1 MKYLKIPLDYEQ
13 QITMLK
19 ERGLIVPDEKLAI
32 NYLKN
37 ISYFRLV
44 NYLRP
49 MERDKELHLYKP
61 NSSFEN
67 AITLYSFDKELRGII
82 FAAIQSIE
90 IALRSK
96 IIHYV
101 SLKYGAFWFMDSSFF
116 KNQDVYE
123 QIIITI
129 KNELIRS
136 KEDFI
141 IEHNS
146 KYTVPSMPPIWK
158 TLEVT
163 SFGTL
168 SKLFCNIKDNA
179 VKKQIARE
187 FNIPQHI
194 ILESWVKCA
203 VSMRN
208 YIAHHS
214 RVWNR
219 NFPIMPQC
227 NASFRGE
234 WIKNTDFPPMKL
246 YPQLCYIQYMQKQ
259 ICNNWDFKQRLKT
272 LLKQYANVDIV
283 AMGFPLDWENEP
295 LWR

>member
-37 ISYFRLV
+37 ISYFCLV

-101 SLKYGAFWFMDSSFF
+101 SLKYGAFWFMDSSLF
-116 KNQDVYE
+116 KN
-123 QIIITI
+123 
-129 KNELIRS
+129 
-136 KEDFI
+136 
-141 IEHNS
+141 
-146 KYTVPSMPPIWK
+146 
-158 TLEVT
+158 
-163 SFGTL
+163 
-168 SKLFCNIKDNA
+168 
-179 VKKQIARE
+179 
-187 FNIPQHI
+187 
-194 ILESWVKCA
+194 
-203 VSMRN
+203 
-208 YIAHHS
+208 
-214 RVWNR
+214 
-219 NFPIMPQC
+219 
-227 NASFRGE
+227 
-234 WIKNTDFPPMKL
+234 
-246 YPQLCYIQYMQKQ
+246 
-259 ICNNWDFKQRLKT
+259 
-272 LLKQYANVDIV
+272 
-283 AMGFPLDWENEP
+283 
-295 LWR
+295 